1 MRWWQNLTVET
12 TENPEVLVPD
22 KSEIIL
28 EKTVRE
34 RVVQQIE
41 ESKLEVFNVK
51 WEWKKLLTE
60 TERRATERNIVPF
73 IVFV

>member
-1 MRWWQNLTVET
+1 MRWWQNLTVQT

-22 KSEIIL
+22 TSEIVL
-28 EKTVRE
+28 EKTVHE

>member
-1 MRWWQNLTVET
+1 MRWWQNLIVET

-22 KSEIIL
+22 KSEIVL
-28 EKTVRE
+28 EKTVHQ

-41 ESKLEVFNVK
+41 ESRLEVFNVK

>member
-1 MRWWQNLTVET
+1 MRWWQNLIVET

-22 KSEIIL
+22 KSEIVL
-28 EKTVRE
+28 EKTVHQ

-73 IVFV
+73 VVFV